1 MQSFSKFLSLIYLCH
16 VALIVSLSSFL
27 MHFVGYPCFLS
38 FVLKWILFLQQQQVL
53 ACFVFH
59 VLGGTACY
67 RIYNIQYQYDLVVL
81 RCTGQFIYL
90 YIHRLSCNGT
100 LIKYMF
106 LNSVDTISILNF
118 LNFYIKIFRNRN
130 DDSRLAKDCCAKYA
144 IRTSFDIVQCP
155 NSRFTSFYPMLQI

>member
-1 MQSFSKFLSLIYLCH
+1 MHISP
-16 VALIVSLSSFL
+16 VTLIVSLSSFL

-81 RCTGQFIYL
+81 WCTGQFIYL
-90 YIHRLSCNGT
+90 YISIAFHCNGI

-144 IRTSFDIVQCP
+144 IRTSFDVFKHCSVPKSQIY
-155 NSRFTSFYPMLQI
+155 NLYPMLQI